1 MKQFFSFLFFSLLLC
16 SNTMMSQNTGINTK
30 NPGSIL
36 TVNGSFAADYKIVT
50 QNTTLGISDYYVAY
64 NGNSSGEITL
74 PALINGSG
82 NYKGR
87 IYGIKNTSNSQ
98 LTIVPSGT
106 EKIDG
111 LTDISSV
118 IVPPGYYVE
127 LISKGTTAG
136 STWELSMLAYVTIA
150 STMNQLVN
158 ISVATPQ
165 GAIAT
170 SAFSVNNSAYTII
183 PGSSSSFTLPVAR
196 PVFLNLT
203 LGLDELAATSTTP
216 PYFRCELYIDGTP
229 TGLFQ
234 IVQQIGTG
242 YQLQFNMSGV
252 RSLSAGTH
260 TIDTRITRWH
270 NNGVSSSTN
279 QSFGILSLV
288 VDAVYMD

>member
-1 MKQFFSFLFFSLLLC
+1 MKQFFSFLFFSLLLY
-16 SNTMMSQNTGINTK
+16 SNTMMCQNTGINTK
-30 NPGSIL
+30 DPGSIL

-64 NGNSSGEITL
+64 NGNSAGEIKL
-74 PALINGSG
+74 PVLINGSG

-98 LTIVPSGT
+98 LTIVPNGA
-106 EKIDG
+106 EIIDG

-136 STWELSMLAYVTIA
+136 STWELSMLANVTIA
-150 STMNQLVN
+150 TTMNQLVN
-158 ISVATPQ
+158 VSVATPQ
-165 GAIAT
+165 STIAS
-170 SAFSVNNSAYTII
+170 SAFTVNGSSYIII
-183 PGSSSSFTLPVAR
+183 PGSNNSFNLPVAK

-203 LGLDELAATSTTP
+203 LGLDELTTAGNFP
-216 PYFRCELYIDGTP
+216 PYFRCELYIDGVA

-234 IVQQIGTG
+234 IIQQIGSG

-252 RSLSAGTH
+252 RSLPAGTH
-260 TIDTRITRWH
+260 TIDARIIRWF
-270 NNGVSSSTN
+270 NNGFTASAN
-279 QSFGILSLV
+279 QNFGILSLV
-288 VDAVYMD
+288 LDVVNID